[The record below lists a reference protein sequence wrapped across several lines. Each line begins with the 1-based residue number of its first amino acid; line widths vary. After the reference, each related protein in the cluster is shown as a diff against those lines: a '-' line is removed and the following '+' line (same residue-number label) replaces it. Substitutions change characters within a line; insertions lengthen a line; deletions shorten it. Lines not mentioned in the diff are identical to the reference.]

1 MAKVCVETNLGD
13 RLGTEFAFFLRSL
26 LSHCNNL
33 FQIMLGSFLLHQ
45 MSLDMDL
52 DFFVMFSSMASIVGN
67 MGQSSY
73 SACNAFQDSL
83 AQYRR
88 HLLGLPGLAINW
100 GPISGAGVMD
110 RETGIAKLMNKVGL
124 GFIHAK
130 EGKMY
135 SMKYTYRKFL
145 YTDNC
150 SRCQLSCR
158 L

>member
-1 MAKVCVETNLGD
+1 
-13 RLGTEFAFFLRSL
+13 
-26 LSHCNNL
+26 
-33 FQIMLGSFLLHQ
+33 
-45 MSLDMDL
+45 MDL

-88 HLLGLPGLAINW
+88 HVLGLPGLAINW
-100 GPISGAGVMD
+100 GPISGAGVME
-110 RETGIAKLMNKVGL
+110 RETGIVKLMTLAGL

-130 EGKMY
+130 EGKMVHK
-135 SMKYTYRKFL
+135 MRLTRLFVYTG
-145 YTDNC
+145 NC
-150 SRCQLSCR
+150 SHLDCSC